1 MHTRVI
7 LQISLEFLYISSEGC
22 NGYRCHIYKKTDSIA
37 FDFIGLHSIDL
48 VFLLDCNDLD
58 LIAWDGVGYEC
69 IRSGCN
75 WLGWIVS
82 NNIGTPCHG
91 CVSLKLHWVGMSCN
105 GCDGIGLHRD
115 ALDLIWLHWF
125 ALCWMAS
132 VWFALGWTVLV
143 RIAIDCIGFVT
154 LGLRLVGLHWID
166 FNDHDK
172 PDRSFKTRNLTGYEF
187 QKTNS

>member
-7 LQISLEFLYISSEGC
+7 LQNFKGIP
-22 NGYRCHIYKKTDSIA
+22 IYFVRGMQWLPMPRIQKKLIR
-37 FDFIGLHSIDL
+37 LHSISL
-48 VFLLDCNDLD
+48 ACIRLILFLLDCNDLD

-91 CVSLKLHWVGMSCN
+91 CVSLKLHWVGLSCN

-154 LGLRLVGLHWID
+154 LGLRLVGLHWIG
-166 FNDHDK
+166 FE
-172 PDRSFKTRNLTGYEF
+172 RTGPGWI
-187 QKTNS
+187 